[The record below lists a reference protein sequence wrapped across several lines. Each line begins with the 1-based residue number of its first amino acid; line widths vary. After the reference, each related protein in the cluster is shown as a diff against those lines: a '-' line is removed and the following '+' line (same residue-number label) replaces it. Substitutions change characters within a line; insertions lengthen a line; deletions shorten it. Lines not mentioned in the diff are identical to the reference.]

1 MALAYLPD
9 IESDMS
15 AFHRIDD
22 VRDMPAQKFID
33 LVLRLP
39 SYRGVMR
46 ELILA
51 LREELDDGNLPSK
64 KHHPSS
70 PARGRDGQEVT
81 HVPGDLGS
89 IATAPAFEG
98 LVEVSRAE
106 EAPDG
111 GQGIQAS

>member
-22 VRDMPAQKFID
+22 VRDMPAQRFID
-33 LVLRLP
+33 FVLRLP

-51 LREELDDGNLPSK
+51 MREDGDLPST
-64 KHHPSS
+64 KHHPSAS
-70 PARGRDGQEVT
+70 RGRDGQEVT
-81 HVPGDLGS
+81 RVPGDLGS